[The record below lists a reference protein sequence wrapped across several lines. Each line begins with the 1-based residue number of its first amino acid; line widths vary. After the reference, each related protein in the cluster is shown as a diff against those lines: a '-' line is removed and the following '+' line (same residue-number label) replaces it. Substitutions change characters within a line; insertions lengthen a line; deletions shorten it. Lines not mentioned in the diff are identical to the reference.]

1 MGRILIRFNENQV
14 SEPIAAQII
23 IEYKVP
29 MAILSAHI
37 NSKGGEIL
45 AEVPDNVEEK
55 IVNAFRKRGVTVQ
68 VPRLIEVDSEK
79 CFSCGSCVALCPVE
93 AISMDKDLTVQFDKE
108 KCVGSTCSICVDA
121 CPARAIKS
129 LKPNGN
135 GQTTKNKVKKV
146 DREPVQRKLHR

>member
-1 MGRILIRFNENQV
+1 MGRILIRFNEEQV
-14 SEPIAAQII
+14 SEPIASQII

-45 AEVPDNVEEK
+45 AEVPDESQEK
-55 IVNAFRKRGVTVQ
+55 IVAAFRKRGVTVS
-68 VPRLIEVDSEK
+68 VPKLIEVDSEK

-93 AISMDKDLTVQFDKE
+93 AISLDQDSTVVFDKE
-108 KCVGSTCSICVDA
+108 KCLGITCSICVDA

-129 LKPNGN
+129 LKPNGPN
-135 GQTTKNKVKKV
+135 GANNKEK
-146 DREPVQRKLHR
+146 

>member
-1 MGRILIRFNENQV
+1 MGRILIRFNEEQV

-29 MAILSAHI
+29 MAILAAHV

-45 AEVPDNVEEK
+45 AEVPDESQEK
-55 IVNAFRKRGVTVQ
+55 IVKAFRKRGVTVT
-68 VPRLIEVDSEK
+68 VPKLIEVDAEK

-93 AISMDKDLTVQFDKE
+93 AISIAKDSTVEFDKE

-129 LKPNGN
+129 VKPNGN
-135 GQTTKNKVKKV
+135 SNNRRVKKS
-146 DREPVQRKLHR
+146 